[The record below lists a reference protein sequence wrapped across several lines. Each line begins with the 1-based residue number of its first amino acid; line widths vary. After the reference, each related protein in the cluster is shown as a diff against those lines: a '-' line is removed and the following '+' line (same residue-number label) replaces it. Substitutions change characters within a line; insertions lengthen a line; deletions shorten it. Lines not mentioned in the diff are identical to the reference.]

1 MFSKSSIQQA
11 VDILVREAHPLKIIL
26 FGSCVRKEANKDS
39 DVDLLIIE
47 KKVDDKR
54 REMVRLRKALRPLR
68 LPVDLMV
75 SDEETVSQWGSFP
88 GTAMY
93 WALKEGEVLHEST

>member
-1 MFSKSSIQQA
+1 MFSRSSIQQA
-11 VDILVREAHPLKIIL
+11 VDILVREAHPKKIIL
-26 FGSCVRKEANKDS
+26 FGSCARKEMNEDS
-39 DVDLLIIE
+39 DVDLFVIE
-47 KKVDDKR
+47 TRIDDKR

-75 SDEETVSQWGSFP
+75 SDEETVERWGSLP

-93 WALKEGEVLHEST
+93 WALKEGEVLHESA